1 MVKDGG
7 FATVGIDYDV
17 LAKQVAEMAD
27 RILKG
32 AKVADVH
39 VEQVA
44 NPAKIIN
51 KTTADTLGITIP
63 DSLLSTFTIVG

>member
-1 MVKDGG
+1 
-7 FATVGIDYDV
+7 
-17 LAKQVAEMAD
+17 MAD

-32 AKVADVH
+32 AKIADVH

-44 NPAKIIN
+44 NPAKINN